1 MSNTS
6 NEKTLLAK
14 IAVFIR
20 PFRFQL
26 IGMAI
31 LTVMISLAGV
41 LPPLLLR
48 SVINDVIV
56 DRHTELMPRIIT
68 GFIVVTVV
76 TISCSYIQLIS
87 MAVISQSFVMKIR
100 NAVYDHM
107 LKLSMSFFSREGT
120 GKLVNRLMGD
130 STVLQEALS
139 VTSLQVIADLVSA
152 SFAISATLFINWR
165 LAIPLYIIVILFA
178 LNIKLRIGELRRLS
192 RVQRIAED
200 RVAAGVQNRLAANLT
215 VKTYGTESRE
225 DEYFHTQSSTSLDL
239 ERDGR
244 IATADFW
251 RNTELLRDGGHKIV
265 FFIGCAMVLSGTASY
280 GDVTAFCSYAML
292 LLTPAVR
299 FSLIAQQFQSIKVS
313 AERLFEILGEESLVV
328 ERPGAVALK
337 ECRGEI
343 HLENIH
349 FGYTPEK
356 EVIKGISLD
365 VMPGE
370 TIALVGTTGC
380 GKSTILSLLMRLYDV
395 TDGRI
400 TIDGKDIRELT
411 LKSLRTNFGIVL
423 QESLLFSVSI
433 ADNIRYGRP
442 HATMKQ
448 IEFAAKIAEI
458 HNEIVAMPKGYESRI
473 GDPDVHLSVGQKQR
487 IAIARAILA
496 DPAILV
502 MDEATSSLD
511 TNSER
516 AIQTA
521 LDRFLTGRTAFIVA
535 HRLSTIRN
543 ADKIVFIDQGKI
555 VECGPHEELVK
566 IEGGRYRKLYETHAA
581 AGTISEEE
589 G

>member
-1 MSNTS
+1 MS
-6 NEKTLLAK
+6 EQGDGKKLFAK
-14 IAVFIR
+14 IIIFIR
-20 PFRFQL
+20 PFRLQL
-26 IGMAI
+26 IGMVL
-31 LTVMISLAGV
+31 LTVLLSLAGV
-41 LPPLLLR
+41 IPPLLLR

-56 DRHTELMPRIIT
+56 DRHVELMPGIIVA
-68 GFIVVTVV
+68 FVLVTLLA
-76 TISCSYIQLIS
+76 ISCSYIQIIF
-87 MAVISQSFVMKIR
+87 MAIIGHSFVMKVR

-107 LKLSMSFFSREGT
+107 LHLSMSFFSREGT

-130 STVLQEALS
+130 SSVLQEALS
-139 VTSLQVIADLVSA
+139 VTSLQVLSDLISA

-178 LNIKLRIGELRRLS
+178 LNIKLKIGKLRRIS
-192 RVQRIAED
+192 RTQRIAED
-200 RVAAGVQNRLAANLT
+200 RVASGVQNRLVANLT
-215 VKTYGTESRE
+215 VKTYGTEARE
-225 DEYFHTQSSTSLDL
+225 DGYFSSQSTSSLDL
-239 ERDGR
+239 AREGQVV
-244 IATADFW
+244 TADFW

-265 FFIGCAMVLSGTASY
+265 FFIGCAMVLSGSASY

-292 LLTPAVR
+292 LLSPAVR
-299 FSLIAQQFQSIKVS
+299 FSLIAQQFQNIKVS
-313 AERLFEILGEESLVV
+313 AERLFDIIGEEPLVV
-328 ERPGAVALK
+328 DTPNATDIK

-343 HLENIH
+343 HLEDIH

-370 TIALVGTTGC
+370 TVALVGTTGC

-395 TDGRI
+395 SQGRI
-400 TIDGKDIRELT
+400 TIDGRDIRDLT
-411 LKSLRTNFGIVL
+411 LKSLRANFGIVL

-442 HATMKQ
+442 RATQKQ
-448 IEFAAKIAEI
+448 VEFAARIAEI
-458 HNEIVAMPKGYESRI
+458 HTEIMTLPKGYESRI
-473 GDPDVHLSVGQKQR
+473 GDVDVHLSVGQKQR
-487 IAIARAILA
+487 IAIARAVLA

-543 ADKIVFIDQGKI
+543 ANKIVFIDGGKI
-555 VECGPHEELVK
+555 IECGSHDELVK
-566 IEGGRYRKLYETHAA
+566 IEGGRYRKLYETHAT
-581 AGTISEEE
+581 AGTISEEVE
-589 G
+589 